1 MARISNKEIMDQMAT
16 MNKMLE
22 SIVAEQKSQR
32 MDIDALKGAKSV
44 GSTSK
49 NAPVEEVR
57 VLKGRVTQNRLVKLY
72 HEEGVRKVQIGKVT
86 YGLIVDSDGLVSY
99 KNAAKVESSRKNA
112 PKTEEPKTNAKKSL
126 KDMKLVDFEPKK
138 YDGFYRWGFKTDGFN
153 QKSYIGMRKAY
164 CVYKATN
171 GQYIDSQ
178 KAYNDGVRI
187 DYSEGSAYFKAKEEF
202 EKKFKYVKK
211 SDR

>member
-32 MDIDALKGAKSV
+32 MDIEALKGAKV
-44 GSTSK
+44 ETSK
-49 NAPVEEVR
+49 KSAPKSATKTAKSVSKKTSSEKTSTKKSAPVE
-57 VLKGRVTQNRLVKLY
+57 
-72 HEEGVRKVQIGKVT
+72 
-86 YGLIVDSDGLVSY
+86 
-99 KNAAKVESSRKNA
+99 
-112 PKTEEPKTNAKKSL
+112 AKKETKSL
-126 KDMKLVDFEPKK
+126 RDMKLADFEPKK
-138 YDGFYRWGFKTDGFN
+138 YDGFYRWGMKTDGFN
-153 QKSYIGMRKAY
+153 QKSYMGMRKAY

-171 GQYIDSQ
+171 GEYLDAQ
-178 KAYNDGVRI
+178 KAYNAGVRI